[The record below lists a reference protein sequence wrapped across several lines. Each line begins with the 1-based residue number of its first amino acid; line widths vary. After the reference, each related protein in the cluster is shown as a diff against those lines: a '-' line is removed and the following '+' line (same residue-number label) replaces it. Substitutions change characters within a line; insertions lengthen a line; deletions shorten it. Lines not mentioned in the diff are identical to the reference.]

1 MEVSIRAGDE
11 HGKVV
16 PTGRVE
22 RSTMQEF
29 RATWKEMEKYGIR
42 ASLAN
47 LYTTTVHDPDYRTS
61 WNDWSTFV
69 ESLTEK
75 IAEKDE
81 TIPELPPKDL
91 VFRIYRDIRF
101 SSDPTPYKVR
111 VTRGCFCV
119 TTTAISV
126 V

>member
-1 MEVSIRAGDE
+1 MWRRLTSTGLN
-11 HGKVV
+11 V
-16 PTGRVE
+16 PKRGARKCGTA
-22 RSTMQEF
+22 MQK
-29 RATWKEMEKYGIR
+29 RLGWRWKI
-42 ASLAN
+42 LAN
-47 LYTTTVHDPDYRTS
+47 ICTTTVHDPDYRTS

>member
-1 MEVSIRAGDE
+1 LVLSWAVDE

-16 PTGRVE
+16 RTRGVEEMQCHRVE
-22 RSTMQEF
+22 SI
-29 RATWKEMEKYGIR
+29 WKKIERHGYY

-47 LYTTTVHDPDYRTS
+47 LCITTVHDPDYRTS

-111 VTRGCFCV
+111 VTQ
-119 TTTAISV
+119 V
-126 V
+126 VSCGI

>member
-1 MEVSIRAGDE
+1 MLQCSAI
-11 HGKVV
+11 
-16 PTGRVE
+16 
-22 RSTMQEF
+22 
-29 RATWKEMEKYGIR
+29 WKKMEKCGIR
-42 ASLAN
+42 TSLAN
-47 LYTTTVHDPDYRTS
+47 LWTTTVNDPDYRTS
-61 WNDWSTFV
+61 WNDWSSFV

-111 VTRGCFCV
+111 DSKFFLYYLKSNC
-119 TTTAISV
+119 SM
-126 V
+126 

>member
-1 MEVSIRAGDE
+1 M
-11 HGKVV
+11 
-16 PTGRVE
+16 
-22 RSTMQEF
+22 
-29 RATWKEMEKYGIR
+29 
-42 ASLAN
+42 
-47 LYTTTVHDPDYRTS
+47 HDPDYRTS
-61 WNDWSTFV
+61 WNDWTTFV

-111 VTRGCFCV
+111 DTYHFGIVISAVISDCEPLADGC
-119 TTTAISV
+119 
-126 V
+126 